1 MAGVDLS
8 ASVLDGKVQ
17 TTPTADN
24 TSKNTVGTGELG
36 KEAFLQLLVAQM
48 KYQDPLNPT
57 SDTEYISQLATFSSL
72 EEMQNINETLTS
84 GLENLNTTMND
95 SHAQSLVGKYVMLT
109 VTGENGEVS
118 ATGGQVDYVYTEEG
132 TTYLSVN
139 GNDYPMSC
147 LDSVVS
153 EEYVKSLSDK
163 GESTANDLASA
174 SQLVGK
180 NVTIKDDKKAK
191 HTGDVTNVYMDN
203 GYVYLTVDSED
214 YVDNYLYDNLVSVN
228 KTESEEP
235 NYLELLTMD
244 LKELKEMFQIVS
256 GYEPETEEG
265 TENTGIT
272 EETQEKSETE
282 ETVATEGTTNESAES
297 DTPY

>member
-8 ASVLDGKVQ
+8 APILEGQVQ
-17 TTPTADN
+17 TKPTADN
-24 TSKNTVGTGELG
+24 TSKNTIGTGELG

-72 EEMQNINETLTS
+72 EEMQNINENLTS

-109 VTGENGEVS
+109 VTDEKGAVS
-118 ATGGQVDYVYTEEG
+118 ATGGQVDYVYNEEG

-153 EEYVKSLSDK
+153 EEYVKSLSGK
-163 GESTANDLASA
+163 GSSTASDLATA

-180 NVTIKDDKKAK
+180 NVTVTDDKKAE

-203 GYVYLTVDSED
+203 GYVYLTVESGRG
-214 YVDNYLYDNLVSVN
+214 VDNYLYDNLVSVN
-228 KTESEEP
+228 KIEEEKTD
-235 NYLELLTMD
+235 YLELLTMEVSE
-244 LKELKEMFQIVS
+244 LKELLQGMKEK
-256 GYEPETEEG
+256 EAEAEA
-265 TENTGIT
+265 
-272 EETQEKSETE
+272 EKVEK
-282 ETVATEGTTNESAES
+282 NE
-297 DTPY
+297 D

>member
-8 ASVLDGKVQ
+8 APIIDGKVQ
-17 TTPTADN
+17 TKPTADN
-24 TSKNTVGTGELG
+24 TSKDTTGTGELG

-95 SHAQSLVGKYVMLT
+95 SHAQSLVGKYVMLA
-109 VTGENGEVS
+109 VTDEKGAVS

-153 EEYVKSLSDK
+153 EEYVKSLSGK
-163 GESTANDLASA
+163 GQSTTNDLATA

-180 NVTIKDDKKAK
+180 NVTITDDKKAE

-203 GYVYLTVDSED
+203 GYVYLTVDSENYMGD
-214 YVDNYLYDNLVSVN
+214 YLYDNLVSVN
-228 KTESEEP
+228 KTEKEEP

-244 LKELKEMFQIVS
+244 VAELKEFLQKMA
-256 GYEPETEEG
+256 EEKAKA
-265 TENTGIT
+265 EEVEA
-272 EETQEKSETE
+272 EETKADEVKTEAANADEAEKEQM
-282 ETVATEGTTNESAES
+282 NE
-297 DTPY
+297 D

>member
-1 MAGVDLS
+1 MADVDLS
-8 ASVLDGKVQ
+8 APIIDGQVQ
-17 TTPTADN
+17 TKPTADN
-24 TSKNTVGTGELG
+24 TSKDRTGTGELG

-72 EEMQNINETLTS
+72 EEMQNINENLTS
-84 GLENLNTTMND
+84 GLESLNTTMND

-109 VTGENGEVS
+109 VTDEKGTVS

-153 EEYVKSLSDK
+153 EEYVKSLSGK
-163 GESTANDLASA
+163 GEGTANDLATA

-180 NVTIKDDKKAK
+180 NVTVMDDRKAE
-191 HTGDVTNVYMDN
+191 HVGEVTNVYMNN
-203 GYVYLTVDSED
+203 GYVYLTVDSDD
-214 YVDNYLYDNLVSVN
+214 YIDDYLYDNLVSVN
-228 KTESEEP
+228 RVVEEEKP
-235 NYLELLTMD
+235 DYLKLLTMD
-244 LKELKEMFQIVS
+244 LKELKELFQIAS
-256 GYEPETEEG
+256 GVELEE
-265 TENTGIT
+265 EIKESIQDAINNTG
-272 EETQEKSETE
+272 K
-282 ETVATEGTTNESAES
+282 TTKN

>member
-8 ASVLDGKVQ
+8 APIIDGQVQ
-17 TTPTADN
+17 TKPTADN
-24 TSKNTVGTGELG
+24 TSKDKTGTGELG

-72 EEMQNINETLTS
+72 EEMQNINENLTS
-84 GLENLNTTMND
+84 GLESLNTTMND

-109 VTGENGEVS
+109 VTDEKGTVS

-153 EEYVKSLSDK
+153 EEYVKSLSGK
-163 GESTANDLASA
+163 GQSTTNDLATA

-180 NVTIKDDKKAK
+180 NVTVRDDRKEEF
-191 HTGDVTNVYMDN
+191 TGEVTNVYMDN
-203 GYVYLTVDSED
+203 GYVYLTVETEDSI
-214 YVDNYLYDNLVSVN
+214 DNYLYDNLVSVN
-228 KTESEEP
+228 RPEEEEKP
-235 NYLELLTMD
+235 DYLELLTMD
-244 LKELKEMFQIVS
+244 VKELKDFLLKM
-256 GYEPETEEG
+256 
-265 TENTGIT
+265 
-272 EETQEKSETE
+272 SEQKNEE
-282 ETVATEGTTNESAES
+282 ETVKGEEGIAADSTQGSEKEQINE
-297 DTPY
+297 D

>member
-8 ASVLDGKVQ
+8 ALVVDGKVQ

-24 TSKNTVGTGELG
+24 TSKDTTGTGELG

-72 EEMQNINETLTS
+72 EEMQNMNETLTS
-84 GLENLNTTMND
+84 GLESLNATMNN

-109 VTGENGEVS
+109 VADGKGVLN
-118 ATGGQVDYVYTEEG
+118 ATGGQVDYVYTEDG

-153 EEYVKSLSDK
+153 EEYVKSLSGK
-163 GESTANDLASA
+163 GQSTTNDLATA
-174 SQLVGK
+174 SQLIGK
-180 NVTIKDDKKAK
+180 NVTIKDDKKAE
-191 HTGDVTNVYMDN
+191 HTGNVTNAYMDN
-203 GYVYLTVDSED
+203 GYVYLTVESED
-214 YVDNYLYDNLVSVN
+214 YEDNYLYDNLVSVN
-228 KTESEEP
+228 KTETKEP
-235 NYLELLTMD
+235 NYLEMLTMD
-244 LKELKEMFQIVS
+244 VAELKEFLQKLA
-256 GYEPETEEG
+256 EE
-265 TENTGIT
+265 
-272 EETQEKSETE
+272 K
-282 ETVATEGTTNESAES
+282 AKTEGDTT
-297 DTPY
+297 D